1 LAIHF
6 GAAFYVTL
14 PYANLFWTGV
24 SDYRCRYCFF
34 SAILV
39 FAGINAGKVN
49 FWIVFGFAFGMG
61 GLGSALLGYLAD
73 QTSIE
78 YVYKIS
84 SYLPLIGIF
93 TYFYQIQKSCFHLNL
108 VLFMSIRVIS

>member
-1 LAIHF
+1 VSLLLRLF
-6 GAAFYVTL
+6 G
-14 PYANLFWTGV
+14 N
-24 SDYRCRYCFF
+24 F
-34 SAILV
+34 S
-39 FAGINAGKVN
+39 FAQELMPGKVGMISGL
-49 FWIVFGFAFGMG
+49 FFGFAFGMG

-93 TYFYQIQKSCFHLNL
+93 TYFYLTLKESYFHLNL
-108 VLFMSIRVIS
+108 VLFMNIRGSFRDFLINFR

>member
-1 LAIHF
+1 
-6 GAAFYVTL
+6 
-14 PYANLFWTGV
+14 
-24 SDYRCRYCFF
+24 
-34 SAILV
+34 
-39 FAGINAGKVN
+39 
-49 FWIVFGFAFGMG
+49 MG

-93 TYFYQIQKSCFHLNL
+93 TYFYLTLKESYFHLNL
-108 VLFMSIRVIS
+108 VLFMNIRGSFRDF

>member
-1 LAIHF
+1 VSLLLRLF
-6 GAAFYVTL
+6 G
-14 PYANLFWTGV
+14 N
-24 SDYRCRYCFF
+24 F
-34 SAILV
+34 S
-39 FAGINAGKVN
+39 FAQELMPGKVGMISGL
-49 FWIVFGFAFGMG
+49 FFGFAFGMG

-93 TYFYQIQKSCFHLNL
+93 TYFYLTLKK
-108 VLFMSIRVIS
+108 VIST